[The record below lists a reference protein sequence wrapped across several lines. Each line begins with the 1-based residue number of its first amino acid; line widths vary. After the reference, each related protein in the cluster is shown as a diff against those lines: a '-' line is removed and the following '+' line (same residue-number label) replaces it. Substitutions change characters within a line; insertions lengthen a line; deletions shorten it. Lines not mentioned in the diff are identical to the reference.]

1 MATFNYKIERFEP
14 ENKVFLINYYI
25 GSDPEQDNIRLNIPI
40 PFNTDKSG
48 YLSGTDLT
56 DFINRYAPNDI
67 KEYVDLVETL
77 DSSEI
82 DALVEPVTEESR
94 PVTLNLT
101 EEQKLLVRTNIG
113 AQAEL
118 TIDDTVTEDSENPVK
133 SSGIY
138 DSLSALSGF
147 VPETRT
153 INGKALTEDITLT
166 AADIGASED
175 SIPKRGDRGTLA
187 GYEKCNTFSGSVAF
201 HLTKDMPDCI
211 MLLNISDLL
220 GIGLN
225 SSEEDVGLAWTKIVF
240 ISRPLTVELGTDWYW
255 ANGTVP
261 TITAGMV
268 LVCNWMY
275 NKGVVSY
282 TSISDAT
289 ETVSAGTSTLI
300 NDLDARLS
308 AIEQVDYTGIY
319 ADGSGD

>member
-82 DALVEPVTEESR
+82 DALVQPVTEESR

-138 DSLSALSGF
+138 DSLSGF

-166 AADIGASED
+166 PADIGASED
-175 SIPKRGDRGTLA
+175 SIPKLGDRGTLG
-187 GYEKCNTFSGSVAF
+187 GYEKCHYFSGEGGF
-201 HLTKDMPDCI
+201 HVDKTKPDCI
-211 MLLNISDLL
+211 AFGNMNQV

-225 SSEEDVGLAWTKIVF
+225 SSEEDIGLSWTKI
-240 ISRPLTVELGTDWYW
+240 IILLTDSEIQLGTDWYW
-255 ANGTVP
+255 ANGSVP

-319 ADGSGD
+319 ANGSGD